1 MISNYRERNLMI
13 KKNIA
18 LSLFVFTF
26 VIWHLAFGIP
36 RAYADMCT
44 TQYGGTTTCQPS
56 DLTVNKQVK
65 NPDVD
70 SFVENLTTT
79 DHTFPPGSDV
89 LYRLIVKNSSGET
102 FDPVTV
108 KDTLP
113 SYLEFVAGPGTYN
126 KDTKVLEFKLEK
138 MIAGESRTIEVLARV
153 VSANQFPSGKSLFC
167 VTNVAEVSAL
177 NRRDSDSAQ
186 ACLQN
191 GERVTTLPVAGFN
204 DIMVLLPFLGVG
216 LGGIALLQ
224 RPEHAEGKG
233 KRGK

>member
-1 MISNYRERNLMI
+1 MVNYRT
-13 KKNIA
+13 IA
-18 LSLFVFTF
+18 KGLVTTMNYKAIVPSLV
-26 VIWHLAFGIP
+26 LAGMAAFAP
-36 RAYADMCT
+36 SVLADMCT

-65 NPDVD
+65 NPTSGV
-70 SFVENLTTT
+70 FVENLTTT
-79 DHTFPPGSDV
+79 DPTFTPGSDV
-89 LYRLIVKNSSGET
+89 TFKLTIKNASGET

-113 SYLEFVAGPGTYN
+113 PYLEFVAGPGTYN

-138 MIAGESRTIEVLARV
+138 MIAGESRTVEILARV
-153 VSANQFPSGKSLFC
+153 VDASGFPTGKSLFC

-191 GERVTTLPVAGFN
+191 GDVARILPVAGYS
-204 DIMVLLPFLGVG
+204 DLMLLLPFAGVG
-216 LGGIALLQ
+216 LGGLALL
-224 RPEHAEGKG
+224 R
-233 KRGK
+233 KRG